1 MEVSLCLLETR
12 NALKSRR
19 NLRWYCPP
27 LFIVQEN
34 EYLVGVHENG
44 VLQTQA
50 RFENSMTFRPSSMQ
64 SITHQRI
71 ARSVKSQVK
80 GGGRKTKH
88 YVPEMHPE
96 LELQAVEKEEND
108 KQKARRRLE
117 SKRRSVK
124 DKYGRGLTEDGLE
137 YDSDEDLGHGY
148 GRGRE
153 YQRDEGGD
161 EGGEEEDDLGDFVVD
176 DEDDGPGGAMDI
188 DDEDERDERVRNAK
202 RPRENDM
209 SDEEEV
215 VLKKAGKKR
224 VIESD
229 SDSG

>member
-1 MEVSLCLLETR
+1 M
-12 NALKSRR
+12 
-19 NLRWYCPP
+19 
-27 LFIVQEN
+27 
-34 EYLVGVHENG
+34 
-44 VLQTQA
+44 QTQA

-64 SITHQRI
+64 SVTHQRI
-71 ARSVKSQVK
+71 ARSVKSQAYIIPNIKVK

-96 LELQAVEKEEND
+96 LELQAVEKEEHD

-148 GRGRE
+148 GRGQV
-153 YQRDEGGD
+153 YQRDEGGGLD
-161 EGGEEEDDLGDFVVD
+161 QGEEDDDDLMDFVVD
-176 DEDDGPGGAMDI
+176 DEEDQGAGLEVD
-188 DDEDERDERVRNAK
+188 DDEEIDERVRNAK
-202 RPRENDM
+202 RPR
-209 SDEEEV
+209 DEEEEQV
-215 VLKKAGKKR
+215 VLKRAGKKR

-229 SDSG
+229 SDSD